1 MSLENNQPDLLKE
14 VLAQSIKSS
23 RTETDLERLEIV
35 AFKSKSFEV
44 GEGFGTLQYRR
55 SKNTLKF
62 PSHSLNPNNNDDATK
77 KKKSRN
83 RLARSCISQ

>member
-44 GEGFGTLQYRR
+44 GESFGGLHCRR

-62 PSHSLNPNNNDDATK
+62 PSHSLNNNNDEASR
-77 KKKSRN
+77 KKKSRS